1 MLCAV
6 GVYGVTSYVVAR
18 RTREFAIR
26 LAIGAPPSTI
36 FRTVA
41 RDSATVALLGIGIG
55 VGGALVLGRMLAS
68 LVFGLAATDRA
79 TLVVSAGV
87 VFAVAMAACWRPAW
101 RATRVDPM
109 TVLRAE

>member
-36 FRTVA
+36 FQTVT
-41 RDSATVALLGIGIG
+41 RDGATVALVGIAIG
-55 VGGALVLGRMLAS
+55 AAGALLLGRLLAS
-68 LVFGLAATDRA
+68 LVFGVAATDRA
-79 TLVVSAGV
+79 TLIISAGV
-87 VFAVAMAACWRPAW
+87 VFAVVMVACWRPAW